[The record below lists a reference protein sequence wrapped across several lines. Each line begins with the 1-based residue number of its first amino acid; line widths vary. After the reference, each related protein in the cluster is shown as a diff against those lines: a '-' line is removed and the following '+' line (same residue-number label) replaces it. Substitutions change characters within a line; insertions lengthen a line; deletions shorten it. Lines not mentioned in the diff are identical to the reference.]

1 MGHGTHR
8 FIVVEVVT
16 PIFAAM
22 SVDCFYPV
30 LCASLSVLHCSL
42 SLTRYVRYVACVLVC
57 WFVVYVAHVFALC
70 GC

>member
-1 MGHGTHR
+1 MGHGTQR

-16 PIFAAM
+16 PIFAAI

-30 LCASLSVLHCSL
+30 LCTSLWVLNCSL
-42 SLTRYVRYVACVLVC
+42 SLTRYVACVSVC
-57 WFVVYVAHVFALC
+57 WFAVYVAHVCALC